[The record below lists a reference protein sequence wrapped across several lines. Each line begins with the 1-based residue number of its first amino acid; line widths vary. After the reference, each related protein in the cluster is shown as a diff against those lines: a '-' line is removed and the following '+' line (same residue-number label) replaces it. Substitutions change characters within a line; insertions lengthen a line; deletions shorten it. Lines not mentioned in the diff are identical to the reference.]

1 MARRAA
7 RKPSLAKHLGAD
19 ARDFR
24 AIDADAR
31 DIQHR
36 VHALQARDKPLGH
49 AGGALASEEVGL
61 YKTMSGAVGLR
72 IRRHTGGSRVYYSY
86 TGKWGAGSG
95 GSFEDMARALEVALH
110 GKRGVKVVKDFFAHA
125 QSAPP
130 GHAAGRRKR
139 IDPHSADAALEYSAP
154 IEQAARQALEVARET
169 RAFLRGHPSAGAV
182 FDAKKRIVAVYTPL
196 SEVLQR
202 SGPGTRIAIDR
213 IGKLPIYGDHEHP
226 FARAREAAAHLDRV
240 YGEADRLRNGLSQAA
255 IGDRAR
261 VEGALDAVLAHP
273 WVFEAGLSSGE
284 WQPSRFR
291 DLANSLTGKQQFLL
305 QVHYRHDP
313 EARIAGDYRSV
324 PKTHPHQFDEYVL
337 TVSKKDVLF
346 STIALLDLH
355 RHLHGK
361 EESKEGFRRLLRQAN
376 IPLTID
382 KGDHVKSLALAELKS
397 MPDRRILASASFRPS
412 GSGFAAGRH
421 AGATPIVWE
430 TLAKVV
436 EDSPAVLTPGGAAI
450 VVRAHEPTFRTHVN
464 TAIKLGLLVPV
475 AIPGRKRTDLFTIP
489 PEHQVHLDVRHDRPP
504 VPRPAPA
511 ITGVNAFV
519 LQGLSIVNP
528 DLFTG
533 QGTGLRLHSTSAP
546 HVRRLIALRALE
558 PVPGTKKSF
567 RLTELGRQT
576 LRKEAVF
583 LRDNPHMQE
592 NLVRM
597 REATA
602 DQIAAYLHHVFG

>member
-1 MARRAA
+1 MARRA

-61 YKTMSGAVGLR
+61 YKTMSGAVGLQ

-95 GSFEDMARALEVALH
+95 GSFEDMARALEVTLH

-139 IDPHSADAALEYSAP
+139 IDPHSADAALEYSIP
-154 IEQAARQALEVARET
+154 IEKAALHVLEVARDT
-169 RAFLRGHPSAGAV
+169 LANLRAHPHSQGAV
-182 FDAKKRIVAVYTPL
+182 FDAKRHAIIPAYAELAERLEGT
-196 SEVLQR
+196 
-202 SGPGTRIAIDR
+202 GPGVHNAIYRIE
-213 IGKLPIYGDHEHP
+213 KLPNYGEHDHP
-226 FARAREAAAHLDRV
+226 FTRARKAAAHLAYV
-240 YGEADRLRNGLSQAA
+240 YQEAERLRRIFGRAT
-255 IGDRAR
+255 IGDRSR
-261 VEGALDAVLAHP
+261 IENALEEVLAQP
-273 WVFEAGLSSGE
+273 WTFSG
-284 WQPSRFR
+284 WQR
-291 DLANSLTGKQQFLL
+291 A
-305 QVHYRHDP
+305 
-313 EARIAGDYRSV
+313 
-324 PKTHPHQFDEYVL
+324 
-337 TVSKKDVLF
+337 
-346 STIALLDLH
+346 
-355 RHLHGK
+355 
-361 EESKEGFRRLLRQAN
+361 
-376 IPLTID
+376 
-382 KGDHVKSLALAELKS
+382 
-397 MPDRRILASASFRPS
+397 
-412 GSGFAAGRH
+412 GFAAGRH

-533 QGTGLRLHSTSAP
+533 QGTDCAFTARAHPTCAGSSPCARSSPSPAP
-546 HVRRLIALRALE
+546 RRAS
-558 PVPGTKKSF
+558 G
-567 RLTELGRQT
+567 
-576 LRKEAVF
+576 
-583 LRDNPHMQE
+583 
-592 NLVRM
+592 
-597 REATA
+597 
-602 DQIAAYLHHVFG
+602 